1 MQYNLEQAR
10 LWFNNSLPST
20 RPNGFQVNRD
30 LMILDDNT
38 AYVWQD
44 TQGWIKVVLPFG
56 ATGPQGPAG
65 PQGPLGNT
73 GLTGPQ
79 GMQGE
84 TGPQGPPGPQGPAG
98 SGGGSIPTGKTY
110 YVTNETELRNAVAAN
125 AAKIYI
131 VQDIGLTQSLNLPK
145 T

>member
-44 TQGWIKVVLPFG
+44 PQGWIKVVLPFG

-79 GMQGE
+79 GLQGE
-84 TGPQGPPGPQGPAG
+84 I
-98 SGGGSIPTGKTY
+98 S
-110 YVTNETELRNAVAAN
+110 
-125 AAKIYI
+125 
-131 VQDIGLTQSLNLPK
+131 
-145 T
+145 